1 MQKNKRNIITLE
13 LSEELQVKLKQIAEK
28 NERSLSAQIRLI
40 IKNFLEAQ
48 SDD

>member
-13 LSEELQVKLKQIAEK
+13 LPEEIQLKLKQIADK

-48 SDD
+48 IDD